1 MQFNE
6 TENRRGI
13 FLTNNYPTFRCSQT
27 VGRERDQCPENLK
40 NRQIVRKS
48 KIRSISDNYV
58 AGVEE
63 FWWDCSHYFTSVI
76 CQSCS
81 AKVLWFDVA
90 DLLNFYN
97 ASEIYRRLKEYSVN
111 ILKVQSEAIE
121 RIVEVEKI
129 KYDKSFDIQ
138 QELKKMKFNPDSGN
152 IPCVQPR
159 ASSSLSFMSKY
170 VSEMPRL
177 TPPVDPAKIVKPP
190 TALLMGI
197 KNDVIRTKMMHY
209 KKSIFTQ
216 SNKRMLKRI
225 KLHMM
230 SSGSSWAFS
239 RRKISSQTKDN
250 IEEGGRRSNLVPPN
264 FMRKS
269 SIRHKGHRNTFSPDL
284 GRGKSM
290 PQMDPHLRV
299 INM

>member
-1 MQFNE
+1 
-6 TENRRGI
+6 
-13 FLTNNYPTFRCSQT
+13 
-27 VGRERDQCPENLK
+27 
-40 NRQIVRKS
+40 
-48 KIRSISDNYV
+48 
-58 AGVEE
+58 
-63 FWWDCSHYFTSVI
+63 
-76 CQSCS
+76 
-81 AKVLWFDVA
+81 
-90 DLLNFYN
+90 
-97 ASEIYRRLKEYSVN
+97 
-111 ILKVQSEAIE
+111 LKVQSEAIE

-230 SSGSSWAFS
+230 SSGSS
-239 RRKISSQTKDN
+239 
-250 IEEGGRRSNLVPPN
+250 
-264 FMRKS
+264 
-269 SIRHKGHRNTFSPDL
+269 
-284 GRGKSM
+284 
-290 PQMDPHLRV
+290 
-299 INM
+299 